1 MQPANVPDL
10 TARQLHA
17 VLAVAEY
24 NSFIAAAAFLKTSQ
38 PALTRTIKRV
48 EDVLGVR
55 LFDRSTRRVA
65 ITAAGKEF
73 VAVAERML
81 NDLRISISS
90 MREIGEEQRGQIIIS
105 SIMSVANGLLP
116 AIVAKY
122 RASRPGIEIILREG
136 VHGTV
141 LEDVRSGTADL
152 GATYVDDVPDF
163 VEAKRVSRE
172 IFDVILPRTHP
183 LTKIAKRSSITL
195 AALVGFPLVSLP
207 HEFPNSPN
215 YRRCRCDSWT
225 LTSSCRDGDSV
236 RDNDE
241 LRARRGWHCHRAI
254 WRYCRTSRQR
264 LGRSYANEAPS
275 QPRRGLDMVARKGA
289 DPGRPRICGHPR
301 RDVAWT
307 SLINAQLGII
317 IDIGFLLHRYSSW
330 HLIAIIRSRR
340 CFEVLYDPRAGSPR
354 TLAE

>member
-1 MQPANVPDL
+1 MQPSNVPDL

-48 EDVLGVR
+48 EDVVGVR

-81 NDLRISISS
+81 NDLRISVGS
-90 MREIGEEQRGQIIIS
+90 MREIGAEERGQIIVS

-141 LEDVRSGTADL
+141 MEDVRSGTADL
-152 GATYVDDVPDF
+152 GATYVDDLPDF
-163 VEAKRVSRE
+163 VAAKRMSRE
-172 IFDVILPRTHP
+172 VFDVILPRKHP
-183 LTKIAKRSSITL
+183 LVKTAKRSSVTL
-195 AALVGFPLVSLP
+195 AELAGFPQVSLP
-207 HEFPNSPN
+207 YESRT
-215 YRRCRCDSWT
+215 RRIVDGAAATAGYT
-225 LTSSCRDGDSV
+225 LQHAATVTQFATMMSFV
-236 RDNDE
+236 R
-241 LRARRGWHCHRAI
+241 AGV
-254 WRYCRTSRQR
+254 
-264 LGRSYANEAPS
+264 G
-275 QPRRGLDMVARKGA
+275 
-289 DPGRPRICGHPR
+289 
-301 RDVAWT
+301 
-307 SLINAQLGII
+307 
-317 IDIGFLLHRYSSW
+317 
-330 HLIAIIRSRR
+330 IAIIPSGAIAGLLGKDLAVLTLSKPRLSRDVGLVWLR
-340 CFEVLYDPRAGSPR
+340 DRELTPAARGFAAVVEEMWRDA
-354 TLAE
+354 

>member
-1 MQPANVPDL
+1 MQPSNVPDL

-48 EDVLGVR
+48 EDVVGVR

-81 NDLRISISS
+81 NDLRISVGS
-90 MREIGEEQRGQIIIS
+90 MREIGAEERGQIIVS

-141 LEDVRSGTADL
+141 MEDMRNGTADL

-163 VEAKRVSRE
+163 VAAKRMSRE
-172 IFDVILPRTHP
+172 VFDVILPRKHP
-183 LTKIAKRSSITL
+183 LVKTAKRSSVTLAELVGFPQVSLPYESRTRRIVDGAAATAGYTLQHAATVTQFATMMSFVRAGVGIAIIPSGAIAGLLGKDLAVLTLSKPRLSRDVGLVWLRDRELTPAARGL
-195 AALVGFPLVSLP
+195 AALV
-207 HEFPNSPN
+207 EEM
-215 YRRCRCDSWT
+215 W
-225 LTSSCRDGDSV
+225 RD
-236 RDNDE
+236 
-241 LRARRGWHCHRAI
+241 A
-254 WRYCRTSRQR
+254 
-264 LGRSYANEAPS
+264 
-275 QPRRGLDMVARKGA
+275 
-289 DPGRPRICGHPR
+289 
-301 RDVAWT
+301 
-307 SLINAQLGII
+307 
-317 IDIGFLLHRYSSW
+317 
-330 HLIAIIRSRR
+330 
-340 CFEVLYDPRAGSPR
+340 
-354 TLAE
+354 

>member
-1 MQPANVPDL
+1 MRANVPDL

-116 AIVAKY
+116 AVVAKY
-122 RASRPGIEIILREG
+122 RSSRSGVEVILREG
-136 VHGTV
+136 VYGTV
-141 LEDVRSGTADL
+141 LEDIRNGTADL
-152 GATYVDDVPDF
+152 GVTYVDDLPDF
-163 VEAKRVSRE
+163 VESKRVSRE
-172 IFDVILPRTHP
+172 VFDVILPHGHP
-183 LTKIAKRSSITL
+183 LTKIAKRSSVTL
-195 AALVGFPLVSLP
+195 TDLAPFPLVSLP
-207 HEFPNSPN
+207 YESRT
-215 YRRCRCDSWT
+215 RRIIDGAAATAGQT
-225 LTSSCRDGDSV
+225 LLHVATVTQFATMMSFV
-236 RDNDE
+236 RAGVGIAIVPSGAVAGLLGKE
-241 LRARRGWHCHRAI
+241 LAVLKLAKP
-254 WRYCRTSRQR
+254 R
-264 LGRSYANEAPS
+264 LS
-275 QPRRGLDMVARKGA
+275 
-289 DPGRPRICGHPR
+289 
-301 RDVAWT
+301 RDVG
-307 SLINAQLGII
+307 LIWLRERELTPAAQ
-317 IDIGFLLHRYSSW
+317 GFANLLERMW
-330 HLIAIIRSRR
+330 RR
-340 CFEVLYDPRAGSPR
+340 ASN
-354 TLAE
+354 

>member
-1 MQPANVPDL
+1 MQPTNIPDL
-10 TARQLHA
+10 SARQLHA

-65 ITAAGKEF
+65 ITTAGREF
-73 VAVAERML
+73 VALAERML
-81 NDLRISISS
+81 NDLRISIGS
-90 MREIGEEQRGQIIIS
+90 MRQISEQQRGQIIIS

-141 LEDVRSGTADL
+141 LEDIRSGTADL

-172 IFDVILPRTHP
+172 VFEVILPRSHP
-183 LTKIAKRSSITL
+183 LTKRARRSSVTL
-195 AALVGFPLVSLP
+195 TELVSFPLVSLP
-207 HEFPNSPN
+207 HESRT
-215 YRRCRCDSWT
+215 RRIIDGAASTAGHT
-225 LTSSCRDGDSV
+225 LQHVATVTQFATMMSFV
-236 RDNDE
+236 R
-241 LRARRGWHCHRAI
+241 AGVGIAI
-254 WRYCRTSRQR
+254 VPSGAIAGL
-264 LGRSYANEAPS
+264 LGRDIAVLALRK
-275 QPRRGLDMVARKGA
+275 PRLS
-289 DPGRPRICGHPR
+289 
-301 RDVAWT
+301 RDVG
-307 SLINAQLGII
+307 LIWLRERELTPAAQ
-317 IDIGFLLHRYSSW
+317 GFAVLFEEMW
-330 HLIAIIRSRR
+330 RR
-340 CFEVLYDPRAGSPR
+340 TAN
-354 TLAE
+354 